1 VAHFSDFNTL
11 SLHSLNKSFG
21 FIVFTTWLLLNVSCD
36 SKHKAEKLFQLLPS
50 NTTGVTFSNDLVF
63 TEEYN
68 PYTFKNFFNGGG
80 VGVGDINNDGLMDIY
95 FAGNLAD
102 NRLYLNKGN
111 LVFEDITQKAGVAC
125 KEVWSS
131 GVTFVDI
138 NADGWTDIYV
148 CKSGKPGGNNRHNE
162 LFINN
167 GNLTFTEKSKE
178 YGLDFIGLSTHAA
191 FFDYDR
197 DGDLDCY
204 LLNNSLRSVGG
215 YDIVEGLREI
225 TDTLGG
231 NRLLRNE
238 HIVRYSAD
246 SLLTSPTIR
255 FKDVSKTAGIY
266 GSAIGFGLGVSISDL
281 NDDQWPDLYVSND
294 FFERDYLYLNNQNGT
309 FREVITSSTQ
319 EISLGS
325 MGADIADIDHD
336 GLPDIFVTE
345 MLPEKMSRYKTKSL
359 FENWDKYT
367 LNGSKGYH
375 RQFGR
380 NVLQI
385 NQGNCGMDDALRFTE
400 ISRYCGLD
408 ATDWS
413 WGALIADFDNDG
425 YRDIFIANG
434 IYKDLTDLDYVNF
447 DFNPEAIKSMIDKKE
462 QVISRMMEKV
472 PSEPQQN
479 YLFLN
484 KGNYNFTNAAELSGL
499 EKPTFSNGSVYAD
512 LDNDGDLD
520 LITNN
525 INEKANIY
533 RNNSELNPDNTFI
546 NISFKGHANNIQSL
560 GTKII
565 CYYGKEKIMQELNPM
580 RGFESCVDPRIHI
593 GLGKI
598 KQLDSIIIYWPD
610 GLKSLV
616 HDPIQLNSFITLDYN
631 ILDKIKTNK
640 TVVPSVTL
648 LTGVSNKLD
657 LLHIEN
663 EFSDFDRDRLLFYML
678 SNEGPHLAVKDLNN
692 DGLEDI
698 VLGGSSGYSTQI
710 AYQQKN
716 GTFVKKEFSVLT
728 QNAVM
733 EDSRILI
740 EDFNGDGF
748 QDIFV
753 CGGGSELPNTSTG
766 LKDRL
771 YLGSKNGFIEN
782 PEVFNGQYNSTSSV
796 VWLDMDADG
805 DKDIFAGG
813 RMEPFNYGIPATSFV
828 YENINGKYVL
838 SPSLSAPFRQYGMIV
853 DATGSDING
862 DGIAE
867 LIILKDLGNV
877 DIFEV
882 QRQGIQNI
890 TSATGL
896 LNIKGFWT
904 SMRVEDID
912 DDGDFDIMV
921 CNKGLNNRLS
931 SDYDSFEMHVND
943 FDGNGQIEQISC
955 YTESSWTFPW
965 VMRDDLVKQ
974 LPGLKKRLL
983 KYHEFAAAD
992 LSTMFDQGVLKNSI
1006 VYKVNEFRSG
1016 IFRNDNGIFTFV
1028 PLPEQAQWTDQK
1040 ASLIADLN
1048 GDGKKDIVL
1057 GGNQMKARP
1066 EMGIDAGSY
1075 GMVFIN
1081 QGNLHFNYLQNS
1093 KSGICESG
1101 EIRDI
1106 RSLKLGQE
1114 QCILI
1119 SKNNELVKIYKIN
1132 NVAKQKTQ

>member
-1 VAHFSDFNTL
+1 VAHFSDFNTV
-11 SLHSLNKSFG
+11 SLYSSNKSIR
-21 FIVFTTWLLLNVSCD
+21 FIVFASLILFNVNCD
-36 SKHKAEKLFQLLPS
+36 NKHKPEKLFQLLSS
-50 NTTGVTFSNDLVF
+50 NETGITFSNDLVF

-95 FAGNLAD
+95 FAGNLTD
-102 NRLYLNKGN
+102 NKLYLNKGN
-111 LVFEDITQKAGVAC
+111 FVFEDITENAGLLC
-125 KEVWSS
+125 KDVWSS

-167 GNLTFTEKSKE
+167 GDLTFTEKSKE
-178 YGLDFIGLSTHAA
+178 FGLDFTGLSTHAA

-204 LLNNSLRSVGG
+204 LLNNSIRSVGG

-225 TDTLGG
+225 TDTTGG

-238 HIVRYSAD
+238 HLKRYSAD
-246 SLLTSPTIR
+246 SLITNPDIR
-255 FKDVSKTAGIY
+255 YIDVSKSAGIY

-281 NDDQWPDLYVSND
+281 NGDQWPDLYVSND
-294 FFERDYLYLNNQNGT
+294 FFERDYLYLNNQDGT
-309 FREVITSSTQ
+309 FREVITSATQ

-325 MGADIADIDHD
+325 MGADIADIDND

-345 MLPEKMSRYKTKSL
+345 MLPQKMFRYKTKSL

-385 NQGNCGMDDALRFTE
+385 NQGNCGKEDDLKFTE

-413 WGALIADFDNDG
+413 WGALIADFNNDG
-425 YRDIFIANG
+425 NRDIFIANG

-447 DFNPEAIKSMIDKKE
+447 DFNPEAIKGMIDKKE

-484 KGNYNFTNAAELSGL
+484 KGNYNFTNAAELSGI

-525 INEKANIY
+525 VNEKAHVY
-533 RNNSELNPDNTFI
+533 RNNTEKSSDNTFI
-546 NISFKGHANNIQSL
+546 NISLKGSADNIQAL
-560 GTKII
+560 GAKVI
-565 CYYGKEKIMQELNPM
+565 CYAGKDQIMQELNPM

-598 KQLDSIIIYWPD
+598 NHLDSIIIFWPD
-610 GLKSLV
+610 GSKSLV
-616 HDPIQLNSFITLDYN
+616 NNPGQLNTFVTYDYSK
-631 ILDKIKTNK
+631 LDKTKTNK
-640 TVVPSVTL
+640 TIFSSDAL
-648 LTGVSNKLD
+648 LTEVSNRLD
-657 LLHIEN
+657 LLHVEN

-678 SNEGPHLAVKDLNN
+678 SNEGPHLAVKDLNS
-692 DGLEDI
+692 DGLEDV
-698 VLGGSSGYSTQI
+698 VLGGSNGYSTQI

-716 GTFVKKEFSVLT
+716 GTFVKKEFSVLK

-740 EDFNGDGF
+740 EDFNDDGF

-753 CGGGSELPNTSTG
+753 CGGGSELPNTSAG

-771 YLGSKNGFIEN
+771 YLGSKNGFIQN

-796 VWLDMDADG
+796 VWIDMDADG

-828 YENINGKYVL
+828 YENINGKYTL
-838 SPSLSAPFRQYGMIV
+838 SPSLSAPFRQFGMIV

-867 LIILKDLGNV
+867 LIILKDLSNV
-877 DIFEV
+877 DIFKV

-890 TSATGL
+890 TSTTGL

-912 DDGDFDIMV
+912 DDGDSDILV

-931 SDYDSFEMHVND
+931 SDYGSFEMHVND

-955 YTESSWTFPW
+955 YTDSSGTFPW

-992 LSTMFDQGVLKNSI
+992 LSIMFDQGVLKNSV

-1040 ASLIADLN
+1040 ASIIADLN
-1048 GDGKKDIVL
+1048 GDGKKDIIL

-1081 QGNLHFNYLQNS
+1081 QGNLQFNYLRNRD
-1093 KSGICESG
+1093 SGLCESG

-1106 RSLKLGQE
+1106 KSLQNGKE
-1114 QCILI
+1114 QCIII
-1119 SKNNELVKIYKIN
+1119 SKNNERVKLYKIN
-1132 NVAKQKTQ
+1132 KIKK

>member
-1 VAHFSDFNTL
+1 LYSV
-11 SLHSLNKSFG
+11 NKSIG
-21 FIVFTTWLLLNVSCD
+21 FIVFTTLILLNVGCD
-36 SKHKAEKLFQLLPS
+36 NKHNAEKLFQLLPS
-50 NTTGVTFSNDLVF
+50 NTTGITFSNDLVF

-80 VGVGDINNDGLMDIY
+80 VGVADINNDGLMDIY

-102 NRLYLNKGN
+102 NKLYLNKGN

-125 KEVWSS
+125 SEVWSS

-148 CKSGKPGGNNRHNE
+148 CKSGKPEGENRHNE

-167 GNLTFTEKSKE
+167 GDLTFSEKSKE
-178 YGLDFIGLSTHAA
+178 FGLDFIGLSTHAA

-246 SLLTSPTIR
+246 SLMTNPTVR
-255 FKDVSKTAGIY
+255 FIDVSKSAGIY

-294 FFERDYLYLNNQNGT
+294 FFERDYLYLNNQDGT
-309 FREVITSSTQ
+309 FREVITSATQ

-325 MGADIADIDHD
+325 MGADIADIDND

-385 NQGNCGMDDALRFTE
+385 NQGNCGIDDGIKFTE

-425 YRDIFIANG
+425 NRDIFIANG

-447 DFNPEAIKSMIDKKE
+447 DFNPESIKGMIDKKQ

-484 KGNYNFTNAAELSGL
+484 KGNYSFTNVAASSGL
-499 EKPTFSNGSVYAD
+499 EKATFSNGSVYAD

-525 INEKANIY
+525 INEKAHIY
-533 RNNSELNPDNTFI
+533 RNNTEKNPDNTFI
-546 NISFKGHANNIQSL
+546 NISFRGNAYNIQSL

-565 CYYGKEKIMQELNPM
+565 CYSGKEKIMQELNPM

-598 KQLDSIIIYWPD
+598 NHLDSIIIFWPD
-610 GLKSLV
+610 GSKSLV
-616 HDPIQLNSFITLDYN
+616 NDPIELNSFITFDYSK
-631 ILDKIKTNK
+631 IDKIKPLK
-640 TVVPSVTL
+640 TVIPSVTL
-648 LTGVSNKLD
+648 FTEVNNKLD
-657 LLHIEN
+657 LLHVEN

-678 SNEGPHLAVKDLNN
+678 SNEGPHLAVKDLNK

-716 GTFVKKEFSVLT
+716 GSFVKKEFSALK
-728 QNAVM
+728 QNAIM
-733 EDSRILI
+733 EDNRILI
-740 EDFNGDGF
+740 EDFDDDGF

-771 YLGSKNGFIEN
+771 YLGSKNGFFEN
-782 PEVFNGQYNSTSSV
+782 PEIFKGQYNSTSSV
-796 VWLDMDADG
+796 VWIDLDADG

-828 YENINGKYVL
+828 YENDNGKYTL
-838 SPSLSAPFRQYGMIV
+838 SPSMSTPFRQYGMIA
-853 DATGSDING
+853 DAISSDIDK
-862 DGIAE
+862 DGNVE
-867 LIILKDLGNV
+867 LIIMKDMGNV
-877 DIFEV
+877 DVFKVKKE
-882 QRQGIQNI
+882 GLQNI
-890 TSATGL
+890 TSTTGL
-896 LNIKGFWT
+896 LNIRGFWS
-904 SMRVEDID
+904 SMKAEDID
-912 DDGDFDIMV
+912 NDGDLDIIV
-921 CNKGLNNRLS
+921 CNKGLNNRLA
-931 SDYDSFEMHVND
+931 SDYGSFEMHVND

-955 YTESSWTFPW
+955 YTDSSGTFPW

-983 KYHEFAAAD
+983 KYHEFASAD
-992 LSTMFDQGVLKNSI
+992 LDRMFDQGVLKNSV
-1006 VYKVNEFRSG
+1006 VYKVNEFRTG
-1016 IFRNDNGIFTFV
+1016 IFRNDKGMFTFV
-1028 PLPEQAQWTDQK
+1028 PLPEKAQWTDQR
-1040 ASLIADLN
+1040 ASMITDIN
-1048 GDGKKDIVL
+1048 GDGKKDIIL
-1057 GGNQMKARP
+1057 GGNQMNARP

-1081 QGNLHFNYLQNS
+1081 LGNLNFQYIQNTN
-1093 KSGICESG
+1093 SGICESG

-1106 RSLKLGQE
+1106 KSLKLGKE

-1119 SKNNELVKIYKIN
+1119 SKNSDRVKLYKIN
-1132 NVAKQKTQ
+1132 NVKQ

>member
-1 VAHFSDFNTL
+1 VAHFSDFNIV
-11 SLHSLNKSFG
+11 SLYSVNQSIRFFAFISLILF
-21 FIVFTTWLLLNVSCD
+21 NVKCD
-36 SKHKAEKLFQLLPS
+36 HTHKAEKLFQLLSS
-50 NTTGVTFSNDLVF
+50 NETGITFSNDLVF

-95 FAGNLAD
+95 FAGNLTD
-102 NRLYLNKGN
+102 NKLYLNKGN
-111 LVFEDITQKAGVAC
+111 FVFEDITENAGLLC
-125 KEVWSS
+125 KDVWSS

-138 NADGWTDIYV
+138 NADGWTDIYI

-167 GNLTFTEKSKE
+167 GDLTFTEKSKE
-178 YGLDFIGLSTHAA
+178 FELDFTGLSTHAA

-204 LLNNSLRSVGG
+204 LLNNSIRSVGG

-225 TDTLGG
+225 TDTTGG

-238 HIVRYSAD
+238 HLKRYSAD
-246 SLLTSPTIR
+246 SLITNPDIR
-255 FKDVSKTAGIY
+255 YIDVSKSAGIY

-281 NDDQWPDLYVSND
+281 NGDQWPDLYVSND
-294 FFERDYLYLNNQNGT
+294 FFERDYLYLNNQDGT
-309 FREVITSSTQ
+309 FREVITSATQ

-325 MGADIADIDHD
+325 MGADIADIDND

-345 MLPEKMSRYKTKSL
+345 MLPQKMFRYKTKSL

-375 RQFGR
+375 KQFGR

-385 NQGNCGMDDALRFTE
+385 NQGNCGEKDDLRFTE

-413 WGALIADFDNDG
+413 WGALIADYNNDG
-425 YRDIFIANG
+425 NRDIFIANG

-447 DFNPEAIKSMIDKKE
+447 DFNPEAIKGMIDKKE

-484 KGNYNFTNAAELSGL
+484 KGNYNFTNAAELSGI

-525 INEKANIY
+525 INEKAHVY
-533 RNNSELNPDNTFI
+533 RNNTEKSADNTFI
-546 NISFKGHANNIQSL
+546 NISLKGSADNIQAL
-560 GTKII
+560 GAKVI
-565 CYYGKEKIMQELNPM
+565 CYAGKDQIMQELNPM

-598 KQLDSIIIYWPD
+598 NHLDSIIIFWPD
-610 GLKSLV
+610 GSKSLV
-616 HDPIQLNSFITLDYN
+616 NNPGKLNTFVTYDYSK
-631 ILDKIKTNK
+631 LDKTKTNK
-640 TVVPSVTL
+640 TIFSSDAL
-648 LTGVSNKLD
+648 LTEVTNRLD
-657 LLHIEN
+657 LLHVEN

-692 DGLEDI
+692 DGLEDV

-716 GTFVKKEFSVLT
+716 GTFIKKEFSVFK

-740 EDFNGDGF
+740 EDFNDDGF

-753 CGGGSELPNTSTG
+753 CGGGSELPNTSAG

-782 PEVFNGQYNSTSSV
+782 PEIFNGQYNSTSSV
-796 VWLDMDADG
+796 VWIDMDADG

-813 RMEPFNYGIPATSFV
+813 RMESFNYGIPATSFV
-828 YENINGKYVL
+828 YENNHGKYAL

-853 DATGSDING
+853 DATSSDING
-862 DGIAE
+862 DGVAE
-867 LIILKDLGNV
+867 LILLKDLSNV
-877 DIFEV
+877 DIFKV

-890 TSATGL
+890 TSSTGL
-896 LNIKGFWT
+896 LNVKGFWT

-912 DDGDFDIMV
+912 DDGDSDILV

-931 SDYDSFEMHVND
+931 ADYGSFEMHVND

-955 YTESSWTFPW
+955 YTDSSRTFPW

-992 LSTMFDQGVLKNSI
+992 LSTMFDQGVLKNSV

-1048 GDGKKDIVL
+1048 GDGKKDIIL

-1081 QGNLHFNYLQNS
+1081 QGNLHFNYLRNLD
-1093 KSGICESG
+1093 SGLCESG

-1106 RSLKLGQE
+1106 KSLKNGKE
-1114 QCILI
+1114 QCIII
-1119 SKNNELVKIYKIN
+1119 SKNNERIKLYKIN
-1132 NVAKQKTQ
+1132 KIKK

>member
-1 VAHFSDFNTL
+1 
-11 SLHSLNKSFG
+11 
-21 FIVFTTWLLLNVSCD
+21 
-36 SKHKAEKLFQLLPS
+36 
-50 NTTGVTFSNDLVF
+50 
-63 TEEYN
+63 
-68 PYTFKNFFNGGG
+68 
-80 VGVGDINNDGLMDIY
+80 
-95 FAGNLAD
+95 
-102 NRLYLNKGN
+102 
-111 LVFEDITQKAGVAC
+111 
-125 KEVWSS
+125 
-131 GVTFVDI
+131 
-138 NADGWTDIYV
+138 
-148 CKSGKPGGNNRHNE
+148 
-162 LFINN
+162 
-167 GNLTFTEKSKE
+167 
-178 YGLDFIGLSTHAA
+178 
-191 FFDYDR
+191 
-197 DGDLDCY
+197 
-204 LLNNSLRSVGG
+204 
-215 YDIVEGLREI
+215 
-225 TDTLGG
+225 
-231 NRLLRNE
+231 
-238 HIVRYSAD
+238 
-246 SLLTSPTIR
+246 
-255 FKDVSKTAGIY
+255 
-266 GSAIGFGLGVSISDL
+266 
-281 NDDQWPDLYVSND
+281 
-294 FFERDYLYLNNQNGT
+294 
-309 FREVITSSTQ
+309 VITSATQ

-325 MGADIADIDHD
+325 MGADIADIDND

-385 NQGNCGMDDALRFTE
+385 NQGNCGKEDDLRFTE
-400 ISRYCGLD
+400 ISRYSGLD

-413 WGALIADFDNDG
+413 WGALIADFNNDG
-425 YRDIFIANG
+425 NRDIFIANG

-447 DFNPEAIKSMIDKKE
+447 DFNPEAIKGMIDKKE

-525 INEKANIY
+525 INEKAHIY
-533 RNNSELNPDNTFI
+533 RNNSELNPGNTFI
-546 NISFKGHANNIQSL
+546 NISFKGQADNIQSL

-593 GLGKI
+593 GLGNI
-598 KQLDSIIIYWPD
+598 NHLDSIIIFWPD
-610 GLKSLV
+610 GSKSLV
-616 HDPIQLNSFITLDYN
+616 NNPGQLNTFITLDYN

-828 YENINGKYVL
+828 YENINGKYTL

-853 DATGSDING
+853 DAIGLDING

-867 LIILKDLGNV
+867 LIILKDLSNV
-877 DIFEV
+877 DIFKV
-882 QRQGIQNI
+882 QRQSIQNI
-890 TSATGL
+890 TSPTGL

-912 DDGDFDIMV
+912 DDGDSDILV

-992 LSTMFDQGVLKNSI
+992 LSTMFDQGVLKNSL

-1132 NVAKQKTQ
+1132 NVAKQKTK